1 MRVVEELGL
10 VEPVHRLGP
19 DASLE
24 LRHPEIAPA
33 VWQPPCGGRIHDRCG
48 AIAKI
53 EVYRKRAAV
62 LSKSMR

>member
-1 MRVVEELGL
+1 MRAVEELGL

-24 LRHPEIAPA
+24 LPSSGNCARRTE
-33 VWQPPCGGRIHDRCG
+33 PPCGGRIHDRCG
-48 AIAKI
+48 AIAKVEI
-53 EVYRKRAAV
+53 YRKRAAV

>member
-33 VWQPPCGGRIHDRCG
+33 VWQPPCGGRIHDWGR
-48 AIAKI
+48 ALPKV
-53 EVYRKRAAV
+53 EDDHKR
-62 LSKSMR
+62 